1 MCRSTNCRPEIRES
15 TAAVSGFSPWT
26 LQSEAGKATAA
37 PPPTAS
43 MNGSR
48 PRGPNSEWEDK
59 AMRKCSV
66 LLAALTLSACGSRT
80 PLTPPEGQRLPPQP
94 LAPTE
99 TPTPQ
104 HLMEPR
110 SEEQPSDLQSPIRH
124 AYPVFS

>member
-1 MCRSTNCRPEIRES
+1 MPYIRES
-15 TAAVSGFSPWT
+15 TAAFSGFSPLT

-48 PRGPNSEWEDK
+48 QLGPNSEWEDK

-66 LLAALTLSACGSRT
+66 VLAALTLSACGSRT
-80 PLTPPEGQRLPPQP
+80 PLTPPEGQSLRPKP
-94 LAPTE
+94 LAATE

-104 HLMEPR
+104 ELMEPSAR
-110 SEEQPSDLQSPIRH
+110 KSTRLNSSHHR
-124 AYPVFS
+124 ASR

>member
-1 MCRSTNCRPEIRES
+1 MPYIRES
-15 TAAVSGFSPWT
+15 TAAFSGFSPLT

-80 PLTPPEGQRLPPQP
+80 PLPPPEGKSLPPQP
-94 LAPTE
+94 LAATE

-104 HLMEPR
+104 ELMEPSSPSQIGR
-110 SEEQPSDLQSPIRH
+110 SDELLKQSEKRKTDELDLP
-124 AYPVFS
+124 